1 MWYVHVCTCIR
12 VCIVYRCDILLY
24 IEHTNFEVCI
34 NHVTTTRL
42 HGHGFYLCCIPL
54 GLEKLTHSLIPR
66 LPSTCIQVMTF
77 EPLIDIINPRRACA
91 ARVTVLGLSF
101 CLSVCPS
108 VRLSGTTYSG
118 TTRNKAAKKR
128 YQRVQCHTGLI
139 FKIAIFVKVLRSK
152 VMA

>member
-1 MWYVHVCTCIR
+1 MYREFYKTLASWLRELRIVSLRQLSRYKLYRSIDLHLLQAGYIPAHKALCVLYCTPGPKFSMWTNIFGKTGPGGPKFSLK
-12 VCIVYRCDILLY
+12 IL
-24 IEHTNFEVCI
+24 
-34 NHVTTTRL
+34 
-42 HGHGFYLCCIPL
+42 
-54 GLEKLTHSLIPR
+54 
-66 LPSTCIQVMTF
+66 
-77 EPLIDIINPRRACA
+77 
-91 ARVTVLGLSF
+91 VLGPF
-101 CLSVCPS
+101 CRDQNYSDSPS